1 MDELIG
7 RFRVGSLGWNVVLW
21 NRGGTIT
28 GAIWMAELVMV
39 RLGQG
44 AVMGLLVP
52 RLSEEVIN
60 VDMLG
65 KGHG

>member
-1 MDELIG
+1 
-7 RFRVGSLGWNVVLW
+7 VVLW

-44 AVMGLLVP
+44 AVMGLLV
-52 RLSEEVIN
+52 LWIE
-60 VDMLG
+60 
-65 KGHG
+65 